1 MKAYINPLACARRLL
16 VASWAAAVMLFAT
29 LALTLAVSGV
39 THAASAA
46 NANAPL
52 GTNLSNV
59 SISDSEL
66 PLINIF
72 NTGGGW
78 MTHSSATWDTG
89 EEQYLNLDANGYP
102 KSLTAVNETGAQQF
116 NTVGTLMLRN
126 LPNTANGVYPTGQ
139 YVVLYDGQGTLS
151 YQFDAVKNVA
161 LSTPGRDVLDV
172 TPTYGGGIHLV
183 ITSTDPNHTGNY
195 IRNIRVVQAANEAAL
210 NSGQVFN
217 PAFLIVLQ
225 NFRVLRF
232 MDWLMTNNSTLS
244 SWASRPVLTSA
255 FWGTASG
262 VPIEAAVQL
271 ANAVSADAWLNVPHM
286 ADNNYVTQMANL
298 VHSRLGSNQKVY
310 LEYSN
315 ETWNGV
321 FSQTSWIQAQGK
333 AEWPNAAVTP
343 FQLNRDWF
351 GQRVA
356 QICDIW
362 KSAWGADAGRVVC
375 VLAAQAANPY
385 TASESLAC
393 PLWTAGAPCAGHGIG
408 AVAIAPYFGGPVP
421 SAWTTQSDGGLSSL
435 FTSLTSQNDPSIPA
449 GGWLNQVSG
458 WEAAYPPV
466 LALYKLPMIAY
477 EGGQT
482 FQGFPNGV
490 NPDGSNTPLTNLY
503 IAANR
508 DTRMGTAY
516 TNYLQQ
522 WKANHGELFMN
533 FSDMGLYSQY
543 GEWGA
548 LESLMQVVN
557 PTTLQVDSSRSSA
570 PPKWQAIQSFITN
583 NQCWWAACSGTG
595 SSGGTGG
602 APPPPNVPNPPTD
615 VRVQ

>member
-1 MKAYINPLACARRLL
+1 MHPPMPPPRRLM
-16 VASWAAAVMLFAT
+16 SRPAALMSLA
-29 LALTLAVSGV
+29 ALTLTLLVSRP
-39 THAASAA
+39 TPAASPA
-46 NANAPL
+46 NTHSPL

-59 SISDSEL
+59 SLSDSEL

-78 MTHSSATWDTG
+78 LTHSSSTWDTG
-89 EEQYLNLDANGYP
+89 EEQYLNLDPNGYP
-102 KSLTAVNETGAQQF
+102 KTLTSLNEPRAQQF
-116 NTVGTLMLRN
+116 NTVGTLLLRN
-126 LPNTANGVYPTGQ
+126 LPNTTNGVYPPGR
-139 YVVLYDGQGTLS
+139 YIVLYDGQGTIS
-151 YQFDAVKNVA
+151 YEFDAVKNAA
-161 LSTPGRDVLDV
+161 LSMPGRDVLDV
-172 TPTYGGGIHLV
+172 APSYGGGIHLV
-183 ITSTDPNHTGNY
+183 ISSTDPNHTGNY

-210 NSGQVFN
+210 NAGQLFN
-217 PAFLIVLQ
+217 PAFLGALQ
-225 NFRVLRF
+225 SFRVLRF

-271 ANAVSADAWLNVPHM
+271 ANAVSADAWLNVPHQ
-286 ADNNYVTQMANL
+286 ADDNYVLQMANL
-298 VHSRLGSNQKVY
+298 VHRQLGSQQKVY

-321 FSQTSWIQAQGK
+321 FTQTSWIQAQGK
-333 AEWPNAAVTP
+333 AEWPNAEVTP

-362 KSAWGADAGRVVC
+362 KSAWGTDAGRVVC
-375 VLAAQAANPY
+375 VLGAQAANPY
-385 TASESLAC
+385 TAGESLAC
-393 PLWTAGAPCAGHGIG
+393 PLWTAGAPCAAHGIG

-421 SAWTTQSDGGLSSL
+421 SAWTTQADGGLGSL
-435 FTSLTSQNDPSIPA
+435 FISLTSQNDPSIPS

-458 WEAAYPPV
+458 WEAAYLPT
-466 LALYKLPMIAY
+466 LSLYKLPMLAY

-482 FQGFPNGV
+482 FQGFPHGV

-508 DTRMGTAY
+508 DTRMGIAY

-522 WKANHGELFMN
+522 WKANGGELFVN
-533 FSDMGLYSQY
+533 FSDIGIYSQY

-548 LESLMQVVN
+548 LESLMQVMN
-557 PTTLQVDSSRSSA
+557 PTTLQVDSSWSRA
-570 PPKWQAIQSFITN
+570 PPKWQALQSFIANTP
-583 NQCWWAACSGTG
+583 CWWAGCAGT
-595 SSGGTGG
+595 GTGG
-602 APPPPNVPNPPTD
+602 TAPPPPPSIPNPPSD
-615 VRVQ
+615 VTVR